1 MMAALHTEERALIC
15 AARRIAK
22 ESLSPTMLQI
32 KRQQHAICHNHT
44 KVCIW
49 ASNYES
55 SSAADLV
62 HIRVRFPD
70 FSLAEH
76 QNS

>member
-1 MMAALHTEERALIC
+1 
-15 AARRIAK
+15 
-22 ESLSPTMLQI
+22 LQI